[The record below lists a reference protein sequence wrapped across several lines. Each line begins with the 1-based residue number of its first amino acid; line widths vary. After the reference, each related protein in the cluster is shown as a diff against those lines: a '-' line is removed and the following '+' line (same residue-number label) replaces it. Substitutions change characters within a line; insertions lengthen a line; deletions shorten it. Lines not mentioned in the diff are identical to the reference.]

1 MKNQL
6 PMLMS
11 IHNYDRALY
20 NTICG
25 YYINEQ
31 IKLGRSLKQIKK
43 DIDQLTCMGTCI
55 ITSII
60 SVDDTKEGRKF
71 WIDIE
76 KKYESIYTNN

>member
-11 IHNYDRALY
+11 IHNNDRVLY

-25 YYINEQ
+25 YYTNEQ
-31 IKLGRSLKQIKK
+31 TKLGRSLKQIKK
-43 DIDQLTCMGTCI
+43 DLDQLTCMGTCI

-60 SVDDTKEGRKF
+60 SVDNTKEGRKF

-76 KKYESIYTNN
+76 KKYQSIYTNN